1 MIKLLGGTDL
11 NKIKPR
17 EFIVADTDLMS
28 IQKIKQFETKTTDIN
43 LDYTVHKIYR
53 SRNVGQSYFTSV
65 FTTLL
70 AFLYTIPLV
79 FRIRPEL
86 LIVNGPGT
94 CLPICVIVFVFSRL
108 FLIPKCKIVFVESIC
123 RVKSLC
129 MAACFKPPL
138 LIAYAMKRACEP
150 LPWARYQKPT
160 MSTASL
166 RLGEPICAQ

>member
-53 SRNVGQSYFTSV
+53 SRNVGQSYLTSV

-79 FRIRPEL
+79 FKIRPEL

-123 RVKSLC
+123 RVKSLSLTG
-129 MAACFKPPL
+129 KL
-138 LIAYAMKRACEP
+138 LYSFRLADSFIVQWAELKQKYPRAI
-150 LPWARYQKPT
+150 Y
-160 MSTASL
+160 MG
-166 RLGEPICAQ
+166 RLVWKI

>member
-79 FRIRPEL
+79 FKIRPEL

-123 RVKSLC
+123 RVKSLSLTG
-129 MAACFKPPL
+129 KL
-138 LIAYAMKRACEP
+138 LYSFRLADSFIVQWDELKQKYPRAN
-150 LPWARYQKPT
+150 YIG
-160 MSTASL
+160 
-166 RLGEPICAQ
+166 RLV

>member
-70 AFLYTIPLV
+70 AFFYTIPLV
-79 FRIRPEL
+79 FKIRPEL

-123 RVKSLC
+123 RVKSLSLTG
-129 MAACFKPPL
+129 KL
-138 LIAYAMKRACEP
+138 LYSFRLADSFIVQWDELKQKYPRAN
-150 LPWARYQKPT
+150 YIG
-160 MSTASL
+160 
-166 RLGEPICAQ
+166 RLV